1 MPLIKVLFIVLGTIS
16 LIVGIIGIVVPGL
29 PTTPFIL
36 LTALLYIKS
45 SKKLYQKLIG
55 NKLVGF
61 YIVEYQKKKGMTMR
75 TKLTS
80 IGIMWVMIALS
91 CTFFI
96 TLYSIKIIVLL
107 VGTIG
112 TFIMGFIVP
121 TASVSN
127 KNK

>member
-107 VGTIG
+107 VGIIG
-112 TFIMGFIVP
+112 TFIMGLIVP